1 MLQLVFNLINN
12 LVASALMFKH
22 IFLLL
27 KALTFVFFS
36 ATVFS
41 DQNPRQ
47 IIIPAPP
54 QLAATAYL
62 LIDANSG
69 RVLAERNADIA
80 LPPASITKL
89 MTSYIVSAEIERGS
103 ISLSEKVNISVEAW
117 KKGGSKMFVRE
128 GTQVPVID
136 LVRGMIIQ
144 SGNDATIALA
154 EHLAGSERAFV
165 DVMNQQAA
173 LLGLTNTQFKNAT
186 GWPEEGH
193 YSSPRDIALLT
204 KALITEF
211 PESYKYY
218 SEKYFSYN
226 GINQPNRNKLLFRD
240 KTIDGVKT
248 GHTEEAGYCLV
259 ASSEKEG
266 MRLISVVMGT
276 SSDNARAQETQK
288 LLAYGFR
295 YYHTHKLYEK
305 NATVSTVRVWKGQL
319 ESIDLGVTKD
329 IYLTV
334 PRGSEDKL
342 IAKASVDNI
351 IEAPITINQEL
362 GSVIISLEG
371 ETLLNA
377 PLVSLK
383 AVEEAGLFIRIY
395 DGVALFF
402 HRFTVE

>member
-1 MLQLVFNLINN
+1 MVTNSLMLKRV
-12 LVASALMFKH
+12 
-22 IFLLL
+22 LLL
-27 KALTFVFFS
+27 LNVTIFVFFS
-36 ATVFS
+36 VYVS
-41 DQNPRQ
+41 SEENPRQ

-69 RVLAERNADIA
+69 RVLAQRNADKA

-89 MTSYIVSAEIERGS
+89 MASYIVSTEIERGS
-103 ISLSEKVNISVEAW
+103 ININDKVNISVEAW
-117 KKGGSKMFVRE
+117 KKGGSKMFIRE
-128 GTQVPVID
+128 GTQVSVID

-154 EHLAGSERAFV
+154 EHVAGSESAFV
-165 DVMNQQAA
+165 DVMNQQADM
-173 LLGLTNTQFKNAT
+173 LGLTNTHFMNAT
-186 GWPEEGH
+186 GWPEDGH
-193 YSSPRDIALLT
+193 YSSPRDIAILT
-204 KALITEF
+204 KALISEF
-211 PESYKYY
+211 PQSYNYY

-248 GHTEEAGYCLV
+248 GHTDEAGYCLV
-259 ASSEKEG
+259 ASSEKKG

-276 SSDNARAQETQK
+276 SSDSARAQETQK

-305 NATVSTVRVWKGQL
+305 NSTVSTAQVWKGQS
-319 ESIDLGVTKD
+319 ESIDLGVTQD

-334 PRGSEDKL
+334 PRGSEDSL
-342 IAKASVDNI
+342 VAKASVDNF
-351 IEAPITINQEL
+351 IEAPVGINQEL
-362 GSVIISLEG
+362 GSVIITLDG

-383 AVEEAGLFIRIY
+383 AVDEAGLLSRIY

-402 HRFTVE
+402 HRFTAP

>member
-1 MLQLVFNLINN
+1 
-12 LVASALMFKH
+12 MFKR
-22 IFLLL
+22 IFLSLN
-27 KALTFVFFS
+27 ALIIFFFS
-36 ATVFS
+36 TAAFTNP
-41 DQNPRQ
+41 NPRQ

-69 RVLAERNADIA
+69 RVLAEKNADKA

-103 ISLSEKVNISVEAW
+103 ISLDDKVNISVEAW
-117 KKGGSKMFVRE
+117 KKGGSKMFIRE

-154 EHLAGSERAFV
+154 EHVAGSESAFV
-165 DVMNQQAA
+165 DVMNQQAK
-173 LLGLTNTQFKNAT
+173 LLGLSNTHFMNAT

-193 YSSPRDIALLT
+193 YSSARDIAILA
-204 KALITEF
+204 KALITDF

-240 KTIDGVKT
+240 KTIDGFKT

-276 SSDNARAQETQK
+276 RSDNARAQESQK

-305 NATVSTVRVWKGQL
+305 NATVSTSRVWKGQVD
-319 ESIDLGVTKD
+319 SIDLGVTKD
-329 IYLTV
+329 IYLTI
-334 PRGSEDKL
+334 PRGAEDKL
-342 IAKASVDNI
+342 VAKASVDNV
-351 IEAPITINQEL
+351 IEAPVGVNQEL
-362 GSVIISLEG
+362 GSVIITLEG
-371 ETLLNA
+371 EELLNS
-377 PLVSLK
+377 PLISLQE
-383 AVEEAGLFIRIY
+383 VEEAGSFSRIY
-395 DGVALFF
+395 DGIALFF
-402 HRFTVE
+402 HRFISE

>member
-1 MLQLVFNLINN
+1 MQKFLVLNIL
-12 LVASALMFKH
+12 
-22 IFLLL
+22 FLLL
-27 KALTFVFFS
+27 CPIVSQANP
-36 ATVFS
+36 
-41 DQNPRQ
+41 NPRQ
-47 IIIPAPP
+47 VIIPAAP

-69 RVLAERNADIA
+69 RVLAERDADKP

-89 MTSYIVSAEIERGS
+89 MTSYIVSSEIERGA
-103 ISLSEKVNISVEAW
+103 ISHSDLVPISVTAW

-136 LVRGMIIQ
+136 LMRGMIIQ

-154 EHLAGSERAFV
+154 EYIAGSEEAFV

-173 LLGLTNTQFKNAT
+173 LLGMANTQFRNAT

-193 YSSPRDIALLT
+193 YSSPRDIALLA

-211 PESYKYY
+211 PESYKLY

-240 KTIDGVKT
+240 KTVDGVKT

-276 SSDNARAQETQK
+276 RSDDARAVESQK
-288 LLAYGFR
+288 LLSYGFR
-295 YYHTHKLYEK
+295 YYHTHRLYEK
-305 NATVSTVRVWKGQL
+305 DAVVSQTRVWKGVTENL
-319 ESIDLGVTKD
+319 SLGMGKD
-329 IYLTV
+329 IFLTV
-334 PRGSEDKL
+334 PRGAEDNL
-342 IAKASVDNI
+342 IATASVDEI
-351 IEAPITINQEL
+351 IEAPVVEGQEL
-362 GSVIISLEG
+362 GRIVVTLEG
-371 ETLLNA
+371 EELLNA
-377 PLVSLK
+377 PLVSLSAIEK
-383 AVEEAGLFIRIY
+383 AGFFSRFADAIS
-395 DGVALFF
+395 LFF
-402 HRFTVE
+402 HQLF